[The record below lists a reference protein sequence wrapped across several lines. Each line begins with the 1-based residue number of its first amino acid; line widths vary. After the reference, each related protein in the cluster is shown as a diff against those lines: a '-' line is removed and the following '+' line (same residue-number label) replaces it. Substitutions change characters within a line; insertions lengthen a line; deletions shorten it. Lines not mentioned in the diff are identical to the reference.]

1 MGSAD
6 VNESQASVAW
16 GNELPDWVLLMA
28 QACDRSS
35 QAAVAKRLGVS
46 SAMVNQAL
54 KRTYTGSYTTLEARV
69 RGELMGKTHT
79 CPVLGEITTR
89 QCLDEQARGYAPT
102 NPSRIAIFI
111 ACRRPCPHFKGKPK

>member
-16 GNELPDWVLLMA
+16 GDDLPDWVLLMA

-54 KRTYTGSYTTLEARV
+54 KRTYTGAYTTLEARV
-69 RGELMGKTHT
+69 RGELMGKTHL

-89 QCLDEQARGYAPT
+89 QCLDEQARKFQPT
-102 NPSRIAIFI
+102 NPQRIQVWR
-111 ACRRPCPHFKGKPK
+111 ACNGGCPHFKGKRP